1 MRKCIKCGIEKEL
14 SEFYKNKANRDG
26 YAGKC
31 KKCTIE
37 DVSLYRE
44 NNLEVLKKR
53 VNDYRKNNIDK
64 AHEYNK
70 KWREENKEYKKLK
83 DKEYAILN
91 SEKMKANRKRYNE
104 ENRELISRK
113 GKIWRENNKE
123 LKRQKDK
130 EYHSKNKDKR
140 NNRHNER
147 MKTDTLYSLS
157 HAIRGMIQKSIRM
170 GGYTKRSKTYEILGC
185 SFEEFK
191 SYLESKFETWMNW
204 DNRGLYNGEL
214 NYGWDIDHIIPVS
227 SAKTD
232 EDIIGINHYTNLQ
245 PLCSYINRYIKK
257 DNIL

>member
-1 MRKCIKCGIEKEL
+1 
-14 SEFYKNKANRDG
+14 
-26 YAGKC
+26 
-31 KKCTIE
+31 
-37 DVSLYRE
+37 
-44 NNLEVLKKR
+44 
-53 VNDYRKNNIDK
+53 
-64 AHEYNK
+64 
-70 KWREENKEYKKLK
+70 
-83 DKEYAILN
+83 
-91 SEKMKANRKRYNE
+91 
-104 ENRELISRK
+104 
-113 GKIWRENNKE
+113 
-123 LKRQKDK
+123 
-130 EYHSKNKDKR
+130 
-140 NNRHNER
+140 